1 MVVAYRR
8 ADIPVAT
15 GSRGFVATMGA
26 LHRGHQSLIEHSVSE
41 NSQTIVSIFVN
52 PTQFGPNEDF
62 SRYPRTLVSDLEIA
76 KAAGADVV
84 YVPEVAELYSG
95 DNFRIQLKGQL
106 NGYWE
111 APVRP
116 FHFDGVATVVLKL
129 LNIVRSDIAYFG
141 QKDLQQCAV
150 IQKMVQEF
158 FVPTVIKTLPTVREI
173 DGLAMSSRNRYLSAA
188 DRELAPLIFQTLTQ
202 CKNQLILGA
211 DVADT
216 CRFGKATLL
225 DSGFD
230 VDYFAVVDMPSMSPS
245 LHFNLAKPGA
255 IVVAARLGSTRLI
268 DNVVW

>member
-8 ADIPVAT
+8 ADIPIAT

-41 NSQTIVSIFVN
+41 NSETIVSIFVN

-62 SRYPRTLVSDLEIA
+62 SRYPRTLTSDLEIVNS
-76 KAAGADVV
+76 AGADIV
-84 YVPEVAELYSG
+84 YVPEVSELYSG
-95 DNFRIQLKGQL
+95 DNFRVQLKGPL
-106 NGYWE
+106 NDHWE
-111 APVRP
+111 ASVRP

-129 LNIVRSDIAYFG
+129 LNIVGADIAYFG

-150 IQKMVQEF
+150 IQSMADEL
-158 FVPTVIKTLPTVREI
+158 FVPTTIKTLPTVREN

-188 DRELAPLIFQTLTQ
+188 DREMAPLIFQTLTQ
-202 CKNQLILGA
+202 CKNQLILGE

-216 CRFGKATLL
+216 CRVGKATLM

-230 VDYFAVVDMPSMSPS
+230 VDYFAVVDLPSMATT
-245 LHFNLAKPGA
+245 LHFNLAKSGA